1 MSARLSSGHAGRN
14 CDWGTHA
21 HAYVIMHF
29 TTTQIHIDS
38 KHIGRRLKHKINY
51 LIKNGCFGE
60 IYKHLT
66 YLLNTVKPDK
76 LS

>member
-38 KHIGRRLKHKINY
+38 KHIGRRLKHKIKY
-51 LIKNGCFGE
+51 LINKACFGE
-60 IYKHLT
+60 IQKNNIYLTKHLM
-66 YLLNTVKPDK
+66 N
-76 LS
+76 